1 MYVIAPFEKKI
12 KNFFFQ
18 KKSCDWII
26 FFQVSRFECPHCS
39 RLLIVPYFPWDR
51 KEQAFKQG
59 FVQVMEYLKSQSI
72 NQSINQSK
80 VMEFKNFIFQA

>member
-1 MYVIAPFEKKI
+1 MQPLKTLKPFQLSYLTSQETTLNIMYVIAPFEKKI

-39 RLLIVPYFPWDR
+39 RLLIVPYF
-51 KEQAFKQG
+51 Q
-59 FVQVMEYLKSQSI
+59 
-72 NQSINQSK
+72 
-80 VMEFKNFIFQA
+80 